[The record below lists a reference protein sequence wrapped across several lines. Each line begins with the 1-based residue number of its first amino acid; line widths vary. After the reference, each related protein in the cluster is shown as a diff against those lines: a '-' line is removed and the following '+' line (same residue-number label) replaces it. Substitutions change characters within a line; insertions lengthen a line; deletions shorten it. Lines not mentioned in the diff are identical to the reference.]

1 MNTEDDGFPGG
12 GIGHEVTACGLVLT
26 DPDGLI
32 RRTNH
37 TFCAWLGYEREQ
49 LVGKLRLQDL
59 LTIGGKIFHQTHWL
73 PLLKMQ
79 GSIAEVKLDL
89 VHRDGRASPVVI
101 NAVSREHSGVAYHEV
116 AVFVAEDRHRYEREL
131 MVARKRAEE
140 LLATHLASQ
149 EALALADARLR
160 IAAEDRA
167 RFAEQ
172 MIGIVSHD
180 LRNPLTAIKMGMNI
194 LGTEELPAAKR
205 DRIAGHI
212 DASVDRARR
221 LVDDL
226 LDFTQA
232 KIGAGLS
239 VSLRQVD
246 LHEIVA
252 DAVSELRLAF
262 PGRTFVHVQHGDGD
276 AQADADRIA
285 QLLGNLAANAV
296 AYGAVDTPVTV
307 TSRTAAGTFSLDVH
321 NAGTPIPPEM
331 LPVIFEPMTRGTVAG
346 TSLRSVGLGLF
357 IVREIVHAHGGQ
369 IAATS
374 SSSDGTSFLATFPGR

>member
-1 MNTEDDGFPGG
+1 M
-12 GIGHEVTACGLVLT
+12 TACGLVLT

-32 RRTNH
+32 RRANH
-37 TFCAWLGYEREQ
+37 AFCAWLGYEREQ

-205 DRIAGHI
+205 NRIAGHI

-307 TSRTAAGTFSLDVH
+307 TSRTGAGTFSLDVH
-321 NAGTPIPPEM
+321 NAGTPIPAEM

-374 SSSDGTSFLATFPGR
+374 SSSEGTSFLATFPGR